1 MWPITPYWKFIRR
14 VPGSESRPVPVIC
27 AIKTDS
33 GMTTEN
39 QFTTCYIALSSEVL
53 SVANVCFYVVRA
65 LTATDYVPISTTI
78 QYVALRHAVL
88 QLPGNFSACPND
100 SCSQTQ
106 LSRAAADCVIDKPS
120 TSLSQIFM
128 NNGLPVYTDAYWATE
143 NTDHSVTQI
152 YPASEVKQF
161 ICQTIDYSTTTYPD
175 TMTCNAT
182 GTDCPSS
189 TLQSS
194 FSSLSD
200 SSSNLP
206 SSSSLSASSSNLL
219 SSSLHLSLLLIHR
232 LRHLS
237 SSCSSSSRPPLASS
251 SETLPLSSSQPVSS
265 SSLSSHQQY
274 SSSSLSNGSSS
285 PTVNLSSTSR
295 SNGNYS
301 IEARSSPWID
311 RFTTL
316 QASLLVACIMI
327 LVLVAYFAVDLIV
340 RKGKC
345 KRKKARKD
353 TTQKQTAKPKAK
365 EKNDVIRKAQK
376 YTGQSI
382 ASKLSDKLSK

>member
-1 MWPITPYWKFIRR
+1 MKSEGLFLILSVQDVTFVDFDDVWPITPYWKFIRR
-14 VPGSESRPVPVIC
+14 VPGSESRPIPVIC

-206 SSSSLSASSSNLL
+206 SSSSLSASSSNPLL
-219 SSSLHLSLLLIHR
+219 LLCHLSLLLIHR
-232 LRHLS
+232 LRHLRFLVLVVS
-237 SSCSSSSRPPLASS
+237 TASAS

-265 SSLSSHQQY
+265 SS
-274 SSSSLSNGSSS
+274 SLHISNIHHLRC
-285 PTVNLSSTSR
+285 PTGRPPPL
-295 SNGNYS
+295 
-301 IEARSSPWID
+301 
-311 RFTTL
+311 
-316 QASLLVACIMI
+316 
-327 LVLVAYFAVDLIV
+327 
-340 RKGKC
+340 
-345 KRKKARKD
+345 
-353 TTQKQTAKPKAK
+353 
-365 EKNDVIRKAQK
+365 
-376 YTGQSI
+376 
-382 ASKLSDKLSK
+382 